1 MANIIPSPLYH
12 SEQEHDACGVGFIA
26 KLNGERSYD
35 VVARAVAALKALAH
49 RGAIDADAVT
59 GDGAGLLTQLPLP
72 LFKDYLAQK
81 GLPPLRRDS
90 DLGVGMFFI
99 SRRDA
104 YTEINARKLIVDS
117 IQAEGLTLLGWR
129 DVPVNASCLGRKA
142 LDTQPLIVQALVA
155 RTDEA
160 VSDDEFERKLF
171 LAQNTI
177 ENKTYAQ
184 NFSGL
189 YICSFSSR
197 TIVYKGLLTPAQIA
211 RFYPDLKSPLFQTAF
226 AIFHQRFST
235 NTFPTWELA
244 HPFRMMAHNGE
255 INTIRGNRNLM
266 RARENSTAF
275 GVWGERFHDLKPL
288 IQPGMSD
295 SATFDNALQA
305 ITLGGR
311 NPLHA
316 AMMMMPPAWEKDKTL
331 TPEARAFF
339 RYHACIMEP
348 WDGPAAIIFT
358 DGRTIGAALDRNGL
372 RPARYK
378 IFDDGYVILASEA
391 GLVHDFPGKVTEAGR
406 LGPGRMIAIDL
417 TSGAFLR
424 DDEIKGA
431 ITRHPRSGDLKDWC
445 EEHLANLQAH
455 AAGQNLADTPA
466 APDVREQ
473 LAFGYETD
481 ELELVLT
488 PLAEGLDPTG
498 SMGDDTPLAVLSRR
512 PRLLYTYFKQ
522 LFAQVTNP
530 PIDSIREKAVMS
542 LSMILG
548 GRLGLF
554 EELPE
559 TTGFVELDTPI
570 LFNSELAALADLPAL
585 KGRVV
590 RLAAHF
596 DAAAGPA
603 GLEPALKALAAA
615 AGKAV
620 RDDGAK
626 LIVITDKGIDAH
638 HAPIPMLL
646 AVGAVHQQIV
656 RAGLRLRCDLV
667 AETGEAREVHQIATL
682 LAFGVNAVNPYLAL
696 DTVSDLAVTEKTG
709 KPVDALAARINYRT
723 TIDAGLLKIMA
734 KMGIS
739 TLASYRGSQIFEALG
754 VGRDVVEECFTGT
767 PSPVGGIGYEQIA
780 EETLRRHARAW
791 PQANGTGFQP
801 VSVASPQ
808 GGAGVSPA
816 SDRAAGVPPASG
828 TAEFAA
834 ATAAPTLAPEG
845 YYRVNKKG
853 EGEFHGWNPKVVA
866 SMNKFI
872 RGGTYESWTDW
883 RTQGDDHQP
892 VAIKDLL
899 KIRFDGRT
907 PVELDEVETIEE
919 IRRRFTTAG
928 MSLGA
933 LSPEMHEA
941 LAIAMN
947 RIGGK
952 SNSGEGGEDPARFSI
967 RENGD
972 NANSAIKQVAS
983 GRFGVT
989 AEYLANA
996 KEIEIK
1002 MAQGA
1007 KPGEGGQL
1015 PGNKVTPLIARLRHS
1030 VPGVMLISPP
1040 PHHDIYSIEDLAQLI
1055 FDLKEVN
1062 PRAKVCVKL
1071 VSSSGVGTVAA
1082 GVAKA
1087 YADVVLVSGHDGGT
1101 GASPIASIKNAGS
1114 AWEIGVAEA
1123 HQVLMMNGLR
1133 GRVVLRTDGGMKT
1146 GRDIVIAALLGAE
1159 EFNFGT
1165 AALIAGGCAMFRVCH
1180 LNTCPVGVATQRED
1194 LRAKFRGKPENIIN
1208 FFNAVAEDVRHY
1220 LARLG
1225 ARTLN
1230 EIIGRVDLLEQID
1243 DPANPKT
1250 KLLDLAGL
1258 LHNPDPAG
1266 EHDRHHTRER
1276 NERFGNEGSLDEAIT
1291 QEARDVILGKSAR
1304 LVGRYKVTN
1313 VNRDIGTFLSGQIAY
1328 VRGNTGLPPGTIDL
1342 TFTGSAGQS
1351 FGTFLVNGIRL
1362 TLNGEANDY
1371 VGKGMNGG
1379 EIIIRPKPSETFV
1392 WRHQSILGNTC
1403 LYGATGGFLFAA
1415 GRAGERFA
1423 VRNSGA
1429 TAVVE
1434 GVGDHGCE
1442 YMTGGLIVIL
1452 GSTGINFGAGMSGGL
1467 AFVYDEKGD
1476 FEKKINPAM
1485 IGLERLT
1492 DDNESESLRNLIATH
1507 FRATSSLHAQSLTED
1522 WDNEKHKFWKVIPHP
1537 PVADAPKPVYQ
1548 FDRAR
1553 LPEGVTV

>member
-1 MANIIPSPLYH
+1 MSSIRPSPLYH
-12 SEQEHDACGVGFIA
+12 PDFEHDACGVGFVA
-26 KLNGERSYD
+26 KLTGERSYD
-35 VVARAVAALKALAH
+35 VVNKAVAALKALAH

-59 GDGAGLLTQLPLP
+59 GDGAGILTQIPVE
-72 LFKDYLAQK
+72 LFRETLAK
-81 GLPPLRRDS
+81 KKKTLLRDA
-90 DLGVGMFFI
+90 DLGVGMLFLPREDE
-99 SRRDA
+99 SA
-104 YTEINARKLIVDS
+104 QVACKKIVEKTVK
-117 IQAEGLTLLGWR
+117 AEGLTFLCWR
-129 DVPVNASCLGRKA
+129 EVPTDASCLGRKA
-142 LDTQPLIVQALVA
+142 LETQPLILQALVA
-155 RTDEA
+155 RSDDA
-160 VSDDEFERKLF
+160 VTDDEFERKLF
-171 LAQNTI
+171 LTQNAVERKVLEAKI
-177 ENKTYAQ
+177 EG
-184 NFSGL
+184 F

-197 TIVYKGLLTPAQIA
+197 TIVYKGLLTPAQI
-211 RFYPDLKSPLFQTAF
+211 RKFYTDLKSPKFTSAF
-226 AIFHQRFST
+226 AIFHQRYST
-235 NTFPTWELA
+235 NTFPTWHLA
-244 HPFRMMAHNGE
+244 HPFRMVAHNGE

-266 RARENSTAF
+266 RAREQSTAY

-288 IQPGMSD
+288 VQPGMSD
-295 SATFDNALQA
+295 SASFDNALHL

-316 AMMMMPPAWEKDKTL
+316 CMLMMPPAWEKDKSL
-331 TPEARAFF
+331 SPETRAFF
-339 RYHACIMEP
+339 RYHACMMEP
-348 WDGPAAIIFT
+348 WDGPAAIVFT
-358 DGRTIGAALDRNGL
+358 DGRMIGAALDRNGL

-378 IFDDGYVILASEA
+378 IFDDGYVMLASEA
-391 GLVHDFPGKVTEAGR
+391 GLVFDFPGKVVESGR
-406 LGPGRMIAIDL
+406 LGPGRMIAIDF
-417 TSGAFLR
+417 AEQKFYH
-424 DDEIKGA
+424 DEEIKA
-431 ITRHPRSGDLKDWC
+431 RFTKDPHFQQWC
-445 EEHLANLQAH
+445 EQHLVNLHKAT
-455 AAGQNLADTPA
+455 AA
-466 APDVREQ
+466 APSDSQTAAETAGRPSEPLNAQ
-473 LAFGYETD
+473 LSALIAFGYDLD
-481 ELELVLT
+481 EQELILT
-488 PLAEGLDPTG
+488 PLAEGTEPTG

-512 PRLLYTYFKQ
+512 PRLLYQYFKQ

-542 LSMILG
+542 LTMYLG

-554 EELPE
+554 EEFPE
-559 TTGFVELDTPI
+559 TSGFVELDSPV
-570 LFNSELAALADLPAL
+570 LFNHEVAALFDTSFL
-585 KGRVV
+585 KNRVV
-590 RLAAHF
+590 RLSALF
-596 DAAAGPA
+596 DAVAGPA
-603 GLEPALKALAAA
+603 GLEAAVKDLAQRAQAA
-615 AGKAV
+615 VETNA
-620 RDDGAK
+620 AK
-626 LIVITDKGIDAH
+626 VIILSDKGLSATK
-638 HAPIPMLL
+638 AGIPMLL
-646 AVGAVHQQIV
+646 AVGAVHQQLV
-656 RAGLRLRCDLV
+656 RAGLRLKCDLV
-667 AETGEAREVHQIATL
+667 AETGEARDVHHLATL
-682 LAFGVNAVNPYLAL
+682 LGFGANAVNPYLVL
-696 DTVSDLAVTEKTG
+696 DVVSELAAAGKTS
-709 KPVDALAARINYRT
+709 KPVSAEQARINYKAA
-723 TIDAGLLKIMA
+723 IDAGLLKIMA

-739 TLASYRGSQIFEALG
+739 TLASYRGAQIFEALG
-754 VGRDVVEECFTGT
+754 VSHKLIDECFTGT
-767 PSPVGGIGYEQIA
+767 PSPIGGVDYAQIA
-780 EETLRRHARAW
+780 GETLRRHARAF
-791 PQANGTGFQP
+791 PALDPADPDNAGQ
-801 VSVASPQ
+801 
-808 GGAGVSPA
+808 AGVAPA
-816 SDRAAGVPPASG
+816 LGA
-828 TAEFAA
+828 
-834 ATAAPTLAPEG
+834 EG
-845 YYRVNKKG
+845 YYRVNKRG

-866 SMNKFI
+866 SMNKFVKA
-872 RGGTYESWTDW
+872 GSFEGYQEWKTNA
-883 RTQGDDHQP
+883 DDHQP
-892 VAIKDLL
+892 VSIKDLL
-899 KIRFDGRT
+899 KIRFGAREAV
-907 PVELDEVETIEE
+907 PVDEVESIED

-933 LSPEMHEA
+933 LSPEIHEA

-1015 PGNKVTPLIARLRHS
+1015 PGHKVTPLIARLRHS
-1030 VPGVMLISPP
+1030 VPGVTLISPP

-1087 YADVVLVSGHDGGT
+1087 YADVVLVSGHEGGT

-1114 AWEIGVAEA
+1114 AWELGVAEA

-1220 LARLG
+1220 VARLG
-1225 ARTLN
+1225 YRSLN

-1243 DPANPKT
+1243 DPSNPKSR
-1250 KLLDLAGL
+1250 LVNLAGL
-1258 LHNPDPAG
+1258 LHNPDPSG
-1266 EHDRHHTRER
+1266 EMDRHHTRER

-1304 LVGRYKVTN
+1304 LVARYKITN
-1313 VNRDIGTFLSGQIAY
+1313 VNRDVGTYLSGQIAY
-1328 VRGNTGLPPGTIDL
+1328 QKGNAGLPSGTIDL

-1351 FGTFLVNGIRL
+1351 FGAFLVNGIRL

-1371 VGKGMNGG
+1371 VGKGINGG
-1379 EIIIRPKPSETFV
+1379 EIIIRPKPSETFA
-1392 WRHQSILGNTC
+1392 WQDQSIVGNTC
-1403 LYGATGGFLFAA
+1403 LYGATGGHLFAA

-1442 YMTGGLIVIL
+1442 YMTGGLVVIL
-1452 GSTGINFGAGMSGGL
+1452 GPTGKNFGAGMSGGL
-1467 AFVYDEKGD
+1467 AFVYDAAD
-1476 FEKKINPAM
+1476 TFAAHINPAM
-1485 IGLERLT
+1485 IGLERLNS
-1492 DDNESESLRNLIATH
+1492 DDESASLKQLVFA
-1507 FRATSSLHAQSLTED
+1507 HAKLTGSPHAAALLAD
-1522 WDNEKHKFWKVIPHP
+1522 WPKAVAKFWKVVPHP
-1537 PVADAPKPVYQ
+1537 ATADAPKPFYV
-1548 FDRAR
+1548 FEAAKV
-1553 LPEGVTV
+1553 PVAG